1 MNFTVKTDITAD
13 LAKVLSNATDR
24 AAHAVAVQVE
34 KDTSPFVPF
43 LTGSLDTRT
52 KVEGNTIIYPGPYAR
67 FLYYG
72 KLMVDPDTGSAWA
85 RKGKTKV
92 VTDRDLVFTTDFH
105 SQAGAF
111 WFERSKAQNLPK
123 WLRVAQKAV
132 NKYGE

>member
-13 LAKVLSNATDR
+13 LAKALSDASDR

-52 KVEGNTIIYPGPYAR
+52 KVDGNTIIYPGPYAR

-105 SQAGAF
+105 PQAGAL

>member
-1 MNFTVKTDITAD
+1 MNFTVKTNITAD
-13 LAKVLSNATDR
+13 LAKTISDASDR
-24 AAHAVAVQVE
+24 ASHAVAVQVE
-34 KDTSPFVPF
+34 KDTAPFVPMR
-43 LTGSLDTRT
+43 TGSLNQRT
-52 KVEGNTIIYPGPYAR
+52 EVKENTVVYPGPYAR

-72 KLMVDPDTGSAWA
+72 KVMVDPETGSPWA

-105 SQAGAF
+105 PQAGPF

-123 WLRVAQKAV
+123 WLSVAQKAV